1 MCRPAGNAGN
11 GEDRREQIHRQSQHA
26 VYKAAVEVHIGTN
39 ALIDL
44 PVLGDN
50 FLGKAFHGGVQLVL
64 SVAALF
70 IGKLFHKGF
79 QDHGSGVGYGVHR
92 MTHAID
98 QTAVVEA
105 LAAEQP
111 LEIFPQSVLV
121 LPVGAVLL
129 QVFEHLHNLDVR
141 PAVLRSFQRA
151 QCRSSD
157 EGALELNTDQR
168 AKLKSISGHDRLTVD
183 KKNSNQ
189 VSFTSTCKVIIA
201 SNHNIGMAYSSSD
214 SAIARRICTL
224 PFNVK
229 IPKSQQ
235 NPNIVS
241 EILGSELNAVTTE
254 ALNAF
259 FKLKANGYHFAGD
272 DAGLDDYALQFTP
285 INAQYH
291 NIKRF
296 VQCYVRS
303 MPGNFVLTKDLYDVF
318 QHCLDFNCDVFKDVT
333 GFSQAL
339 NNYLLS
345 NGYVVKK
352 VKKHQGNGYEGIAIS
367 NS

>member
-1 MCRPAGNAGN
+1 MFLITFRPFSLPGRIWGLVHSIILTWTVSCQFCLLEIRCLKREHTRSLATASAVTLMRNA
-11 GEDRREQIHRQSQHA
+11 
-26 VYKAAVEVHIGTN
+26 
-39 ALIDL
+39 
-44 PVLGDN
+44 
-50 FLGKAFHGGVQLVL
+50 FLFFLVL
-64 SVAALF
+64 
-70 IGKLFHKGF
+70 
-79 QDHGSGVGYGVHR
+79 
-92 MTHAID
+92 
-98 QTAVVEA
+98 
-105 LAAEQP
+105 
-111 LEIFPQSVLV
+111 LEITV
-121 LPVGAVLL
+121 
-129 QVFEHLHNLDVR
+129 N
-141 PAVLRSFQRA
+141 LRSLLSPSAAKGLSMKNLLGGNFAISEIQEARINV
-151 QCRSSD
+151 SSD
-157 EGALELNTDQR
+157 EGALELNTDQL

-259 FKLKANGYHFAGD
+259 FRLKANGYHFAGD

-291 NIKRF
+291 NIERF
-296 VQCYVRS
+296 VQCHVRS

-367 NS
+367 NP